1 MVARRYIQL
10 NSPALLFETWAQCL
24 RSVTH
29 FKFLH
34 CSALQEDTSI
44 LSVKSRASFCSGHEQ
59 ALPGALRGDATVC
72 RGLRALPVIQPSQ
85 AHRRVAK
92 SLARDSSD
100 VELDCCVALGRR
112 SQSEVP
118 GSSRLQRLV
127 VSVPAWSV

>member
-59 ALPGALRGDATVC
+59 ARPGALRGDATVC
-72 RGLRALPVIQPSQ
+72 QGLRALPVIQPSQ

-92 SLARDSSD
+92 RLERRGAGLLRGTGPAVAERGARI
-100 VELDCCVALGRR
+100 
-112 SQSEVP
+112 
-118 GSSRLQRLV
+118 
-127 VSVPAWSV
+127 